1 MAWKAL
7 SLPHPVFYHSCIFDA
22 DLFCRRVM
30 ANGCPSIRRYLVVA
44 VCFLLVAELK
54 IGKIKRFL
62 LFYYFCKIEKYIYIY
77 TPLYYIATDTII
89 IIFFN
94 NMYIKRNY
102 LLLVCR
108 KGNWFLILIKIFLS
122 CTKICTIKKKL
133 HWKIIINSRLINS
146 HFLKLSLINVV
157 VGSYIE

>member
-1 MAWKAL
+1 ML
-7 SLPHPVFYHSCIFDA
+7 
-22 DLFCRRVM
+22 LFCRRVM

-44 VCFLLVAELK
+44 VCFLLVVELK

-62 LFYYFCKIEKYIYIY
+62 LFYYFCKIEKKKYIY
-77 TPLYYIATDTII
+77 TVLYYIATDTII

-108 KGNWFLILIKIFLS
+108 KGNLFLILIKIFLS
-122 CTKICTIKKKL
+122 LKFAQSKKITLKIK
-133 HWKIIINSRLINS
+133 INNRLINN
-146 HFLKLSLINVV
+146 HFLRLSLINVV
-157 VGSYIE
+157 VG